1 MTADRPSSRGPFP
14 PHPRPGRVEGRCW
27 GLPTAGPGGDAPG
40 PPPCPAVRAW
50 VQGGT
55 TGHRPGSGPLEEA
68 RKGPTPG
75 PAGGPA
81 RGVLAPELSFVGLCH
96 GTPGNGTTGLGGGDA
111 SGPSPGAGEFPAPLG
126 QSLDPLCSYVPH
138 PARSPGTE
146 ASPAPGPTPPE
157 PGHARPPSLARA
169 DSPTRLP
176 VFLRAPPAPSAPQ
189 DWLGAPTSALTYV
202 LGLGPPPRQAR
213 RCMGRGV
220 TGAGPDLS
228 WPGAEQ
234 AWRLQWELTQAAP
247 VVPLPPRN
255 GGGRAPGR
263 ALLGR
268 WMRRPQASCPVG
280 GVSISV
286 PAAVLGGGV
295 LPGAPLPRHGSPERQ
310 RGTVRRAAAHPAGP
324 HPLLLLCP
332 SAPPCAASS
341 EPAASVSPPRDS
353 GSSHSLSGQHLAAG
367 RESSRHPG
375 QAGPCKSWL
384 LIVALGLGG

>member
-1 MTADRPSSRGPFP
+1 M
-14 PHPRPGRVEGRCW
+14 
-27 GLPTAGPGGDAPG
+27 
-40 PPPCPAVRAW
+40 
-50 VQGGT
+50 
-55 TGHRPGSGPLEEA
+55 
-68 RKGPTPG
+68 
-75 PAGGPA
+75 
-81 RGVLAPELSFVGLCH
+81 GLCH

-157 PGHARPPSLARA
+157 PGRARPPSLARA

-176 VFLRAPPAPSAPQ
+176 VFLRAPPAPSAPR

-228 WPGAEQ
+228 WPG
-234 AWRLQWELTQAAP
+234 
-247 VVPLPPRN
+247 
-255 GGGRAPGR
+255 GRAGVAAAVGAHTGSPGR
-263 ALLGR
+263 PTAPAEWGR
-268 WMRRPQASCPVG
+268 PGSGAGTPGEMDAEASGVLPGG

-353 GSSHSLSGQHLAAG
+353 GSSPSLSGQHPAAG

-375 QAGPCKSWL
+375 QAGPCKSWF